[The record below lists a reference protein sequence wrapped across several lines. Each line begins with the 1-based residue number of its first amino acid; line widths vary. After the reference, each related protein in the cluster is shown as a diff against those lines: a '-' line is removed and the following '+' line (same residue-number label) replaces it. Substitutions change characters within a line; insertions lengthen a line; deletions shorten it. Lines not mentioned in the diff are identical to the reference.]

1 MRIQNGILLT
11 MEGERFEKG
20 YVGRHAWRLLGQL
33 HCHRWEA
40 YHSGYASFLFRAS
53 AAILLASRAR
63 RQVRPHL
70 FRRKAV
76 GCRQGDPP
84 RKAGQHRAGEKL
96 ASIFLCYRP
105 FVLRAFW

>member
-1 MRIQNGILLT
+1 
-11 MEGERFEKG
+11 MERDYWGSCIVI
-20 YVGRHAWRLLGQL
+20 VGRHTTAGMPPF
-33 HCHRWEA
+33 
-40 YHSGYASFLFRAS
+40 SFALP
-53 AAILLASRAR
+53 AANLPASRAQH
-63 RQVRPHL
+63 QVRPHL